1 MFRIIAWA
9 CLALLVNV
17 GWVSEAG
24 AWGGSSTIFK
34 GSLNVNNDITGGG
47 NQKVIDGT
55 SSTNVFL
62 KELAWKCVN
71 PKRKSDTAQGT
82 PFQLSEER
90 FEVASQLEWSC
101 KKNGQCPFPF
111 VITDADLDAI
121 IFAKFGVHLTAAA
134 LCPNANW
141 HLSFAVTRA
150 DIVQTVSKSAEES
163 VISYKTGLNR
173 NYTTPPPGMTP
184 PPGLQD
190 SDCTGNPSLNVNR
203 FWCFDKY
210 LSCDPGIKDIDKG
223 LSGIEYKVNGVPV
236 DGGGTVEEC
245 IIFRD
250 AQSLATLWAPTA
262 EFLHQDVGGCTYP
275 RADLQGSD
283 FYRCAC
289 LDHGKQHPSSGIYQ
303 QTGPSATDQ
312 ECLLGATV
320 VDGAY

>member
-17 GWVSEAG
+17 GWLSEAG
-24 AWGGSSTIFK
+24 AWGGSSTIYK
-34 GSLNVNNDITGGG
+34 GSLNVNNDISGGG
-47 NQKVIDGT
+47 NQRVIDGT

-71 PKRKSDTAQGT
+71 PARKSQTAQGT
-82 PFQLSEER
+82 PFQLSDER
-90 FEVASQLEWSC
+90 FEVASQLEWPC
-101 KKNGQCPFPF
+101 RKNGQCPFPF
-111 VITDADLDAI
+111 VITDQDLDDL
-121 IFAKFGVHLTAAA
+121 IFAKFGIHLRAAD

-141 HLSFAVTRA
+141 NLSYAVTRA
-150 DIVQTVSKSAEES
+150 DIAQTVSKSAEGS
-163 VISYKTGLNR
+163 IISYKVGLSR
-173 NYTTPPPGMTP
+173 NYTNPPPGMNP
-184 PPGLQD
+184 PPGLSD
-190 SDCTGNPSLNVNR
+190 SNCNGNPSLNENR

-210 LSCDPGIKDIDKG
+210 LSCDPGISGTENKG
-223 LSGIEYKVNGVPV
+223 LSGIQYLVNGVEVP
-236 DGGGTVEEC
+236 GTVEEC
-245 IIFRD
+245 IVFRD

-289 LDHGKQHPSSGIYQ
+289 LDHGKQNPSSGIYQ
-303 QTGPSATDQ
+303 KTGPSADDQ

-320 VDGAY
+320 VDGSY